1 MVQRIAFV
9 SEEILLVR
17 FASSREEETY
27 WTMLDVRG
35 DILILPRQLKRL
47 LNRTN
52 WTKIES
58 QLNIKGSLQ
67 LLLTSDRKLATVSFN
82 SRGEMIELVE
92 FDLTELPQFDEQKY
106 QTFQC
111 NFANELYRICVIE
124 TQQQQ
129 SELDESL
136 V

>member
-82 SRGEMIELVE
+82 SRAEMIELVE
-92 FDLTELPQFDEQKY
+92 FDLAELPQFE
-106 QTFQC
+106 
-111 NFANELYRICVIE
+111 
-124 TQQQQ
+124 
-129 SELDESL
+129 
-136 V
+136 